1 MQVDSSSKTRRQL
14 PDQARVR
21 AFRGDPL
28 GPSSNVQAEDGAQ
41 TVFGNLG
48 PRS

>member
-14 PDQARVR
+14 PDQ
-21 AFRGDPL
+21 GDPL
-28 GPSSNVQAEDGAQ
+28 GPSSNVQAADGAQ
-41 TVFGNLG
+41 TVFGNPG